1 MLFTLVSPGENW
13 PWDRRRVI
21 FPFERERASV
31 LYSMPGN
38 RTRTARIKLHRSNV
52 LLNAVPQLV
61 PQQARLTDR
70 TPCFLILQSSYYSI
84 LHSVKLH
91 RLHLCPHFTIFVL
104 VVVSVLMLLTMCRH
118 TTHTTG
124 KSSTCPCASA
134 RAADAKLIHDL
145 MTHINPLN

>member
-1 MLFTLVSPGENW
+1 MQW
-13 PWDRRRVI
+13 
-21 FPFERERASV
+21 
-31 LYSMPGN
+31 N
-38 RTRTARIKLHRSNV
+38 RPRTAGIKLRRGNV
-52 LLNAVPQLV
+52 REWEWEWCKWEWLRVFVLILLNPVLLLNAVPQLV

-104 VVVSVLMLLTMCRH
+104 VVVSFLMLLTMCRH